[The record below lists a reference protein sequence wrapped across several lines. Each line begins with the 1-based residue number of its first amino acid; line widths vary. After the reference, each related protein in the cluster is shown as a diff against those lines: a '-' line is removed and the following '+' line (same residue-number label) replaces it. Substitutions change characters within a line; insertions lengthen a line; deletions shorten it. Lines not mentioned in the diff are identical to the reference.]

1 MLRRLHG
8 QVQMFGLLG
17 AAGGGTREDGAGAD
31 GGEADGNQEDS

>member
-17 AAGGGTREDGAGAD
+17 AAGGGAREDGAGAD
-31 GGEADGNQEDS
+31 GGEADGHQEDS